1 MRRLLAAVLASGALT
16 TASPAAAQPFTD
28 VTPADTGIVLCP
40 ADLGGGGAALVWQ
53 RFGETSAGRE
63 TLDLATAGLDPVT
76 PPKALVV
83 LGGCPKVATAA
94 TGASLIAL
102 NYTGLAEG
110 EGQVIVLDRASNGA
124 TSTPLAL
131 SADEHAED
139 VVAAVASSGAALV
152 AWEEPQLPQPELAD
166 AGPVMAVRVAARD
179 AGGAF
184 VPAGT
189 LGAES
194 RNVTV
199 GIDEAGYGIVVWSET
214 VPSAG
219 TASRLLAVTRAPGGA
234 FSAPHEIGRAEAGEA
249 DALSLVVGRTGE
261 ALLAVS
267 DSSGVRVGGGTTRT
281 GIGAL
286 KQLDAGTT
294 GDVTTTL
301 SASGAAAVAWR
312 QLADEHAPRSGVA
325 VSVRPPGG
333 NFGAPRGLAAPGTR
347 LGGNETTNLR
357 LAAAPDGRMIAS
369 WAVEVSSGDRS
380 TSPIPVA
387 ALRRADGT
395 WEAAVP
401 LAGPCRQQID
411 AFPGFGAAG
420 RPRVTFVD
428 TGLVSGGDYAFPIDT
443 RIRVA
448 RLDAAPA
455 APVAPPK
462 ITLGGTRKQV
472 LRRDKLKLR
481 VRCART
487 CDARMFAVIGRHSS
501 PASGLFPHW
510 RRLRAGRW
518 YDVVLDTRAT
528 TTTRRRSS
536 ARVAR

>member
-1 MRRLLAAVLASGALT
+1 
-16 TASPAAAQPFTD
+16 
-28 VTPADTGIVLCP
+28 
-40 ADLGGGGAALVWQ
+40 
-53 RFGETSAGRE
+53 
-63 TLDLATAGLDPVT
+63 
-76 PPKALVV
+76 
-83 LGGCPKVATAA
+83 
-94 TGASLIAL
+94 
-102 NYTGLAEG
+102 
-110 EGQVIVLDRASNGA
+110 
-124 TSTPLAL
+124 
-131 SADEHAED
+131 
-139 VVAAVASSGAALV
+139 
-152 AWEEPQLPQPELAD
+152 
-166 AGPVMAVRVAARD
+166 MAIRVAARD

-194 RNVTV
+194 RNATV

-219 TASRLLAVTRAPGGA
+219 NASRLLAATRAPGGA
-234 FSAPHEIGRAEAGEA
+234 FSAPREIGRAEAGEA

-267 DSSGVRVGGGTTRT
+267 DKSGVRVGGGTTRT

-380 TSPIPVA
+380 TSPVPVA

-411 AFPGFGAAG
+411 AFPGFDAAG

-455 APVAPPK
+455 TPVAPPK
-462 ITLGGTRKQV
+462 VTLGGTRKQV

-518 YDVVLDTRAT
+518 YNVALEHESYFDNSKALEREGRTVKVKLVAHACDSAGRIARA
-528 TTTRRRSS
+528 RRTISVRIPRS
-536 ARVAR
+536 